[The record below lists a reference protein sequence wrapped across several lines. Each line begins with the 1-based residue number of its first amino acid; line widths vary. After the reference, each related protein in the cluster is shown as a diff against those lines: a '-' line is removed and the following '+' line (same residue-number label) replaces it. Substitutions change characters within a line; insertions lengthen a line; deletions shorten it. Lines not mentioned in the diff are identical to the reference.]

1 MGLLDSLRIGES
13 GLSTHSQR
21 LEIHA
26 KNIANIDTPNY
37 VRKIPTLLAQDDVS
51 FHGLLNRM
59 KENVFNVGTLPMISG
74 GVSLTGV
81 VEDPTP
87 GDLMYAPGHPD
98 ADANGYVRRSNVNP
112 MVDMADSI
120 LTSRAYEASLA
131 VVSLTKT
138 MAQKATEI
146 GR

>member
-1 MGLLDSLRIGES
+1 MGLMDSLNIGEQALDAH
-13 GLSTHSQR
+13 GKR
-21 LEIHA
+21 MEVYA

-37 VRKIPTLLAQDDVS
+37 VRKIPTLVALDDIS

-59 KENVFNVGTLPMISG
+59 KNNVFNTGTLPAVSG
-74 GVSLTGV
+74 GVAFTGV

-87 GDLMYAPGHPD
+87 GELLYAPGHPD
-98 ADANGYVRRSNVNP
+98 ADQNGYVRRSNVNP

-120 LTSRAYEASLA
+120 LTSRAYEANLA
-131 VVSLTKT
+131 VVSITKA

>member
-1 MGLLDSLRIGES
+1 MGLLDSLNIGES
-13 GLSTHSQR
+13 ALQTHGQR

-37 VRKIPTLLAQDDVS
+37 VRKIPTVMALDDIS

-59 KENVFNVGTLPMISG
+59 KENVFNIGTLPNISG
-74 GVSLTGV
+74 GVTLTGV

-87 GDLMYAPGHPD
+87 GELQYAPGHPD
-98 ADANGYVRRSNVNP
+98 ADKNGYIRRSNVNP

-120 LTSRAYEASLA
+120 LASRAYEANLA
-131 VVSLTKT
+131 VVSITKS
-138 MAQKATEI
+138 MAQKAVEI

>member
-1 MGLLDSLRIGES
+1 MSLLDSLNIGE
-13 GLSTHSQR
+13 GALNAHGKR

-37 VRKIPTLLAQDDVS
+37 VRKIPTLMALDDVS

-59 KENVFNVGTLPMISG
+59 KENVFNTGTLPNVSG
-74 GVSLTGV
+74 GVVITGV
-81 VEDPTP
+81 IEDPTP
-87 GDLMYAPGHPD
+87 GELLYAPGHPD
-98 ADANGYVRRSNVNP
+98 ADAKGYIRRSNVNP
-112 MVDMADSI
+112 MVDVADSI
-120 LTSRAYEASLA
+120 LTSRAYEANIA
-131 VVSLTKT
+131 VVSITKA